1 MFQPRVR
8 PGVDEKILS
17 RVVADQIQPEVWI
30 TTRKNQRH
38 PDPAAAQPV
47 EGATRPGDH
56 RETPEYQRQIV
67 ESLFPKGRAAGSP
80 TVMSETNGL
89 RRALGA
95 TAGIDIGNP
104 LIQDERVSIKY
115 P

>member
-38 PDPAAAQPV
+38 PDPAAQPV
-47 EGATRPGDH
+47 EGATRLGDH
-56 RETPEYQRQIV
+56 RATPENQRRIV

-80 TVMSETNGL
+80 TVLSETNGL

-104 LIQDERVSIKY
+104 LILDERVSIKY

>member
-1 MFQPRVR
+1 MSIAPQDAPQVQQ
-8 PGVDEKILS
+8 
-17 RVVADQIQPEVWI
+17 VAPLPNKKLLVI
-30 TTRKNQRH
+30 
-38 PDPAAAQPV
+38 
-47 EGATRPGDH
+47 H
-56 RETPEYQRQIV
+56 RV